1 MQVDRAREL
10 KSAKTARARRS
21 LSAPAEYL
29 LEHDLLAGRILDFG
43 CGRGDLVKFL
53 DGDIEQY
60 DPNWHPKKPRGKFD
74 VVTCIYVLN
83 VLRPVPRR
91 TALAEAKAYVRRG
104 GKLYV
109 AVRRDIERD
118 GERKWGTEQYNVKLN
133 LPSLMK
139 RSGNF
144 EIYEWSNT

>member
-1 MQVDRAREL
+1 MQVDRAKEL

-60 DPNWHPKKPRGKFD
+60 DPNWSPKKPRGKFD
-74 VVTCIYVLN
+74 VVVCIYVLN
-83 VLRPVPRR
+83 VLGVLERGP
-91 TALAEAKAYVRRG
+91 AFADAMSYVRRG
-104 GKLYV
+104 GKLYI
-109 AVRRDIERD
+109 AVRRDIKHE
-118 GERKWGTEQYNVKLN
+118 GERRHGTEQYDVKLN
-133 LPSLMK
+133 LPALMK